1 VIFARGIPLHAAGSV
16 QDRVMREMVF
26 RERQEKVAHM
36 HAFTQIVAQL
46 FNLDADRVF
55 GSIVGRYAGE
65 VFQETYDAELLKE
78 KMEAIRRAQ
87 QRVRAIRIEREQ
99 QLTRLDRLGEF
110 YDLKLGPDLIP
121 KPEVIKETI
130 KPFRPVKPI
139 KAPG

>member
-1 VIFARGIPLHAAGSV
+1 
-16 QDRVMREMVF
+16 MVF
-26 RERQEKVAHM
+26 RERQEKVAYM
-36 HAFTQIVAQL
+36 NALTQIVAQL
-46 FNLDADRVF
+46 FNLDVERVF
-55 GSIVGRYAGE
+55 GQIIGRYAGE

-87 QRVRAIRIEREQ
+87 RRVRTMRVEREQ

-110 YDLKLGPDLIP
+110 YDLKFGPDLIP
-121 KPEVIKETI
+121 KPEAVVNL